1 MIRVAVTPLVENR
14 NVRVFVVLAVSAVS
28 TAYFFA
34 VSIPRAMVTRW
45 RSR

>member
-1 MIRVAVTPLVENR
+1 MTGVAVTPDPHDGL
-14 NVRVFVVLAVSAVS
+14 VRVVLVLAVSAVS
-28 TAYFFA
+28 TAYVFA